1 MSSFYLGPT
10 RNNCSLVRYRFPA
23 GDGPAG
29 GGVGGTL
36 RGEVLD
42 DRLVVSALRPLGEGY
57 HRPIPRTT
65 NLHEKKK
72 QLCFSKSVKIKNL
85 LGPWC
90 SLG

>member
-1 MSSFYLGPT
+1 MSSFYLGLT

-72 QLCFSKSVKIKNL
+72 NYVLVKVSKSKI
-85 LGPWC
+85 
-90 SLG
+90 S